1 MVDRVCSEC
10 GKSLAGKPVH
20 AKTCCDNCRS
30 YRSRRIRRTNSEQE
44 HFEEE
49 QGAGADEVRAI
60 VRREA
65 TGIVSRVFKEQLEP
79 IVREAIDED
88 VMRAIAA
95 MVGLTPRAVELLGED
110 LESEDSTVR
119 QRAYTLVTKYT
130 VGHPALVKS
139 DEESKGPLTVNFNLP
154 RPDEEPAGPVVLED
168 EPARACDMCNSEKPE
183 SEFAAGSSRCQDC
196 FDEWR
201 AKVLER
207 FA

>member
-1 MVDRVCSEC
+1 MADRVCSEC
-10 GKSLAGKPVH
+10 GKSLAGRPVQ

-30 YRSRRIRRTNSEQE
+30 ARSRRTRRTAKAQEQ
-44 HFEEE
+44 FEEE
-49 QGAGADEVRAI
+49 QGSGADEVRAI

-154 RPDEEPAGPVVLED
+154 RPDIEPTILDVED

-183 SEFAAGSSRCQDC
+183 SEFAAGSSRCQEC

-201 AKVLER
+201 TKVLER